1 MMPWLELVRKDL
13 RIEARTKAS
22 LLTMLLY
29 SLLIIIAFRAA
40 SSVTGAVAVDLLPPL
55 LWVAVAVA
63 CIMGVMTSFEFER
76 HDEAMRSSLL
86 APVERGQIFL
96 GKFVSNLILG
106 QMAAMF
112 TLVLGLVFFPLADL
126 ASVPIVVLCLIV
138 GTMATMSVLC
148 LVAFIASAS
157 SVPRVLLPVAAVPLL
172 IFAVILP
179 IVDATARSL
188 SGQDGWQGG
197 LALAG
202 LCALIITAA
211 GYLLAGPLTEAA

>member
-1 MMPWLELVRKDL
+1 LIPLLELARKDL

-29 SLLIIIAFRAA
+29 SLLIVIAFRAA
-40 SSVTGAVAVDLLPPL
+40 SSVTGAVTIDLLPSM
-55 LWVAVAVA
+55 LWVATSVA
-63 CIMGVMTSFEFER
+63 CIMGVMASFEFER
-76 HDEAMRSSLL
+76 HDEATQSSLL
-86 APVERGQIFL
+86 APIERGQVFL
-96 GKFVSNLILG
+96 GKFLSNLILG
-106 QMAAMF
+106 VVAAAF
-112 TLVLGLVFFPLADL
+112 TLLLGLVFFPLTDL
-126 ASVPIVVLCLIV
+126 APVPIVALCLLA
-138 GTMATMSVLC
+138 GTAAAMSVLC

-197 LALAG
+197 LALVG

>member
-1 MMPWLELVRKDL
+1 MMPWLELTRKDL

-29 SLLIIIAFRAA
+29 SLLIVIAFRAA
-40 SSVTGAVAVDLLPPL
+40 SSVTGASTAVLLPPM

-63 CIMGVMTSFEFER
+63 SIMGVMASFEFER
-76 HDEAMRSSLL
+76 HDEAMQSSLL
-86 APVERGQIFL
+86 APMERGQIFL
-96 GKFVSNLILG
+96 GKFLSNLLLG
-106 QMAAMF
+106 LVAALF

-126 ASVPIVVLCLIV
+126 ASIPIVVLGLIV

-179 IVDATARSL
+179 MVDATARSL

-197 LALAG
+197 LALVG